1 MASSAQAAGFAHVMA
16 SATAQ
21 PRIPDSVIRMEK
33 SPGPTELNW
42 NYTAKMDSLYA
53 ALDSIEQACNAWNI
67 DAALVS
73 RARIVVE
80 ELFSNT
86 IKYGYGGECE
96 RPVRLSLV
104 PHPRLTLTYEDEAP
118 AFNPL
123 AWKPE
128 ADEPLEDR
136 PIGQAGIA
144 MVIGLSASTK
154 YERRNG
160 ANCLTVIFS

>member
-1 MASSAQAAGFAHVMA
+1 MENSSGSDVLKLDC
-16 SATAQ
+16 
-21 PRIPDSVIRMEK
+21 P
-33 SPGPTELNW
+33 
-42 NYTAKMDSLYA
+42 AKKHALHT
-53 ALDSIEQACNAWNI
+53 ALDTIEKACDTWKI
-67 DAALVS
+67 DSALVS

-160 ANCLTVIFS
+160 ANCLSVIFS

>member
-1 MASSAQAAGFAHVMA
+1 VENSSG
-16 SATAQ
+16 
-21 PRIPDSVIRMEK
+21 PD
-33 SPGPTELNW
+33 ELRLNCPARKHALH
-42 NYTAKMDSLYA
+42 T
-53 ALDSIEQACNAWNI
+53 ALDTIEKTCGTWKI
-67 DAALVS
+67 DSALVS

-96 RPVRLSLV
+96 RPVRLSLL

-154 YERRNG
+154 YERRNR

>member
-1 MASSAQAAGFAHVMA
+1 MENSSG
-16 SATAQ
+16 
-21 PRIPDSVIRMEK
+21 PDALK
-33 SPGPTELNW
+33 LDCP
-42 NYTAKMDSLYA
+42 AKKHALHA
-53 ALDSIEQACNAWNI
+53 ALDTIEKTCGTWKI
-67 DAALVS
+67 DSALVS

-96 RPVRLSLV
+96 RPVRLRLA
-104 PHPRLTLTYEDEAP
+104 PHPELTLTYEDEAP

-128 ADEPLEDR
+128 ADEALPPEDR
-136 PIGQAGIA
+136 PIGQAGIT

-154 YERRNG
+154 YERRDG
-160 ANCLTVIFS
+160 ANCVTVTFG